1 MIQRLYI
8 LQPILMALVLSGC
21 TEEKISTQG
30 TIPQEPS
37 QEPSQAP
44 SEQDLPSAN
53 SDDAGSSSISPVP
66 NRDTRRLSIRALQTS
81 LEQVTG
87 VVWLEDGMS
96 GFERFSDTLGV
107 PNYSQ
112 SIAEDLGPG
121 MMFYKQLMNAA
132 SYSCEQMII
141 NDLEVDIEGR
151 KLLNNISEE
160 SSDPAEV
167 QSTIATALVRFH
179 GEEENLPLDG
189 ALISKWYALWS
200 KVHEAQPEVSEE
212 TEANIIAW
220 QLVCEAM
227 ILSPNFYTY

>member
-1 MIQRLYI
+1 MMNSFYI
-8 LQPILMALVLSGC
+8 LQPILMALALSGC
-21 TEEKISTQG
+21 TEEKSTSQEV
-30 TIPQEPS
+30 IPQDTSESP
-37 QEPSQAP
+37 AV
-44 SEQDLPSAN
+44 EQDLPSAN
-53 SDDAGSSSISPVP
+53 SDGAGSSSISPVP

-87 VVWLEDGMS
+87 VIWLEDGMS

-141 NDLEVDIEGR
+141 NDLEVDIGQR

-160 SSDPAEV
+160 SDDPTEV

-179 GEEENLPLDG
+179 GEEENLALDG
-189 ALISKWYALWS
+189 PLVGKWYGLWS
-200 KVHEAQPEVSEE
+200 NVHDSPPEDSDE
-212 TEANIIAW
+212 TEANLIAW
-220 QLVCEAM
+220 QLLCEAM
-227 ILSPNFYTY
+227 ILSPKFYTY

>member
-8 LQPILMALVLSGC
+8 FQSVLIAFVLFSGC
-21 TEEKISTQG
+21 TGDKKNIEET
-30 TIPQEPS
+30 TPQEPS
-37 QEPSQAP
+37 EEPSEEP
-44 SEQDLPSAN
+44 DLPSAN
-53 SDDAGSSSISPVP
+53 SDGAGSSSISPVP
-66 NRDTRRLSIRALQTS
+66 NRDIRRLSIRALQTS

-96 GFERFSDTLGV
+96 GFERFSATLGV

-132 SYSCEQMII
+132 SYSCEQMVI
-141 NDLEVDIEGR
+141 NDIEVDISQR

-167 QSTIATALVRFH
+167 QSAIATALVRFH

-189 ALISKWYALWS
+189 PHVSKWYGLWS
-200 KVHEAQPEVSEE
+200 NIHDAQPEDSDE
-212 TEANIIAW
+212 TEANLIAW
-220 QLVCEAM
+220 QLLCEAM
-227 ILSPNFYTY
+227 IQSPNFYTY